1 MKHALM
7 IALVLLFSACKIETQ
22 KSTQDMAASDA
33 LLKDNQIALEAD
45 VNNSEEIARFKEEL
59 ERKQAENPDQIFE
72 VVSKEQVSGNVILSG
87 LKDDHLYKS
96 KNFYIFI
103 GLGSASKDET
113 IQKTDWDSIYYI
125 MNYVT
130 KLKFR
135 VMINVQ
141 ATAEHLKLAASD
153 EETSVILWS
162 SHGNKKA
169 FYDYNGNP
177 GPYDIF
183 KTKSKNFYQLIL
195 SSCEGRIALDN
206 NYITTGLKTWAW
218 SGLTNS
224 TELKQF
230 LVSDKWSA
238 QDGAIL
244 STPKNNVT
252 CTTAGNQYALMR
264 ASTRTEYY
272 GYPLKSLSDCTA
284 RIQTMKNNKICS
296 RGDEGIKQVDIVTLE
311 TSDETY
317 ESFEQCQD

>member
-22 KSTQDMAASDA
+22 KSTPTESASQA
-33 LLKDNQIALEAD
+33 LTDNQIALEAD

-72 VVSKEQVSGNVILSG
+72 VVSKEVSSGSVILSG
-87 LKDDHLYKS
+87 LKDDHLYKN

-103 GLGSASKDET
+103 GLGSTENDQT
-113 IQKTDWDSIYYI
+113 IQKTDWDAIYYI

-141 ATAEHLKLAASD
+141 ATSEHLKLAASD

-169 FYDYNGNP
+169 FYDFDGKAV
-177 GPYDIF
+177 PYDVF
-183 KTKSKNFYQLIL
+183 KGKSKNFYQLIL
-195 SSCEGRIALDN
+195 SSCEGRIALNN
-206 NYITTGLKTWAW
+206 NYAIDGLKTWAW

-252 CTTAGNQYALMR
+252 CTASGSKYALMK
-264 ASTRTEYY
+264 ASTRSEYY
-272 GYPLKSLSDCTA
+272 GYNFDSLNDCNA

-296 RGDEGIKQVDIVTLE
+296 RGDEGIRKVDINTLTLSNE
-311 TSDETY
+311 EYAT
-317 ESFEQCQD
+317 FEECMN